1 MTLREMDKHIGGH
14 VKKWLNMPK
23 DIPISYI
30 HTNYKD
36 EGLGIPSFTTTIPYL
51 IYLRFNKL
59 KESNSDTVRKL
70 YNSLWIQKRIKLAHG
85 RLWLDGEYRIKEGA
99 TQAYWR
105 QKLYNSVDGADL
117 KECFK
122 TSINTRWLD
131 ANSNGYPAGITSSIT
146 IYE

>member
-1 MTLREMDKHIGGH
+1 MDKNIRGN

-51 IYLRFNKL
+51 IYSRFNKL

-70 YNSLWIQKRIKLAHG
+70 YNSSNRIQNRIKWAHG

-99 TQAYWR
+99 TQAY
-105 QKLYNSVDGADL
+105 
-117 KECFK
+117 
-122 TSINTRWLD
+122 
-131 ANSNGYPAGITSSIT
+131 
-146 IYE
+146 